1 MQDIQTQD
9 ITKGPHVSLALSNP
23 ALRNPAVRSTP
34 SYSRPSTARGNAQFI
49 RRRAVLIIAFVSVL
63 AGGVFATGAVAD
75 KGAPVGSI
83 EMPRTVT
90 VQQGDTL
97 WAIAHRLAP
106 EGNVVSLVDALVRLN
121 GDRIFAGQ
129 QIRLP

>member
-1 MQDIQTQD
+1 MSAVLHTSPFSANQSRVTQ
-9 ITKGPHVSLALSNP
+9 S
-23 ALRNPAVRSTP
+23 RRST
-34 SYSRPSTARGNAQFI
+34 RAQAQFI
-49 RRRAVLIIAFVSVL
+49 RRRAMLIIAFVSVVG
-63 AGGVFATGAVAD
+63 GGVFATGAVAD
-75 KGAPVGSI
+75 KGAPAGSI
-83 EMPRTVT
+83 EMPRTLT

-121 GDRIFAGQ
+121 GDRIVAGQ

>member
-1 MQDIQTQD
+1 MSAALHTTSLSARPFSATHTRHAQPRNIQ
-9 ITKGPHVSLALSNP
+9 P
-23 ALRNPAVRSTP
+23 RRST
-34 SYSRPSTARGNAQFI
+34 RAQAQFM
-49 RRRAVLIIAFVSVL
+49 RRRAMLIVAFVSVVG
-63 AGGVFATGAVAD
+63 GGVFATGAVAD

-83 EMPRTVT
+83 EMPRTIT

-121 GDRIFAGQ
+121 GDRIVAGQ

>member
-1 MQDIQTQD
+1 MSAVLHTSPFSANQGRVTQSRV
-9 ITKGPHVSLALSNP
+9 TQSRVTES
-23 ALRNPAVRSTP
+23 RRST
-34 SYSRPSTARGNAQFI
+34 RAQAQFI
-49 RRRAVLIIAFVSVL
+49 RRRAMLIIAFVSVVG
-63 AGGVFATGAVAD
+63 GGVFATGAVAD
-75 KGAPVGSI
+75 KGAPAGSI
-83 EMPRTVT
+83 EMPRTLT

-121 GDRIFAGQ
+121 GDRIVAGQ

>member
-1 MQDIQTQD
+1 MSAVLHTSPFSATQSRVAQ
-9 ITKGPHVSLALSNP
+9 G
-23 ALRNPAVRSTP
+23 RNTQGRVTQGRVAESRRST
-34 SYSRPSTARGNAQFI
+34 RAQAQFI
-49 RRRAVLIIAFVSVL
+49 RRRAMLIIAFVSVVG
-63 AGGVFATGAVAD
+63 GGVFATGAVAD
-75 KGAPVGSI
+75 KGAPAGSI
-83 EMPRTVT
+83 EMPRTLT

-121 GDRIFAGQ
+121 GDRIVAGQ